1 MAKKQNYL
9 GVDIGGGSLKVVEL
23 KPVGNRPQLVTYG
36 YVDESYNIIKDDTPE
51 ARQEIANHLRELL
64 KQSRV
69 TSSRAVSALPSFS
82 VFSSI
87 INLPA
92 MARKDLISAVRWEAK
107 KFVPIP
113 LEEMILDWEVLKE
126 PGQIIPGSRTDD
138 NKEKDSKVKDNKTA
152 DKEAEPET
160 AKGNLKVLLTAAPK
174 NLVNRYVELF
184 KEVGLQ
190 LVGLETESFAL
201 ERSLVG
207 NDLSPVMVVD
217 LGSRSISIII
227 FSAGV
232 PTLNRSIDVGGR
244 SVTKGLAEAMGL
256 SELQAEQY
264 KRDMSISLEKE
275 PLEKL
280 PRPVAYL
287 INSLINEM
295 RYILNIYQ
303 NQSRQPISK
312 VIVTGGS
319 CFVAGLTDYI
329 YNIFNI
335 KAFIGD
341 PWARVI
347 HPVDIDAMLKELGP
361 RFAVSVG
368 LAMREIV

>member
-1 MAKKQNYL
+1 MAKKQYYL

-36 YVDESYNIIKDDTPE
+36 YVDESYNIIKDDTPD
-51 ARQEIANHLRELL
+51 ALREIADHLRELL

-69 TSSRAVSALPSFS
+69 TSNRAVSALPSFS

-92 MARKDLISAVRWEAK
+92 MAKKDLISAVRWEAK

-126 PGQIIPGSRTDD
+126 PGQVISDGEEIGEKRKKDEID
-138 NKEKDSKVKDNKTA
+138 KEKSKNAKG
-152 DKEAEPET
+152 ET

-207 NDLSPVMVVD
+207 NDLNPVMVVD
-217 LGSRSISIII
+217 LGSRFTSIII
-227 FSAGV
+227 FSGGV
-232 PTLNRSIDVGGR
+232 PILNRSIDVGGR
-244 SVTKGLAEAMGL
+244 SVTKGLAETMGL
-256 SELQAEQY
+256 SEPQAEQY

-303 NQSRQPISK
+303 SQSRQPVSK
-312 VIVTGGS
+312 VILTGGS
-319 CFVAGLTDYI
+319 CFVAGLADYI

-361 RFAVSVG
+361 RFAVSIG
-368 LAMREIV
+368 LALREIG

>member
-9 GVDIGGGSLKVVEL
+9 GIDIGGGSLKVVEL

-36 YVDESYNIIKDDTPE
+36 YVDESYNIIKDDTPD
-51 ARQEIANHLRELL
+51 ARREIANHLRELL

-69 TSSRAVSALPSFS
+69 TSNRAVSALPSFS

-126 PGQIIPGSRTDD
+126 PGQATSDGEKTYAK
-138 NKEKDSKVKDNKTA
+138 KEKDEK
-152 DKEAEPET
+152 DKEKPKDKDAKGET

-207 NDLSPVMVVD
+207 NDLNPVMVVD
-217 LGSRSISIII
+217 LGSRSTSIII

-232 PTLNRSIDVGGR
+232 PILNRSIDVGGR
-244 SVTKGLAEAMGL
+244 SVTKGLAETMGL
-256 SELQAEQY
+256 SESQAEQY

-280 PRPVAYL
+280 PRPVAYM

-303 NQSRQPISK
+303 SQSRQPVSK
-312 VIVTGGS
+312 VILTGGS

-361 RFAVSVG
+361 RFAVSIG
-368 LAMREIV
+368 LAMREIG